1 LVIVT
6 RNLESLLNEL
16 GAARA
21 AGVFPTADAAPA
33 SFPWQTQSAQTQSAQ
48 TRPAKLTHRGLRW
61 VRLAI
66 PVAAAA
72 ALAFIFVGPGTSRK
86 DLAHL
91 TADAPTPVTTA
102 FVSANGARAN
112 DCNGDGVVNGLD
124 IECYVRH
131 HAEESRAPELQT
143 EAFTR
148 RLLGI

>member
-1 LVIVT
+1 MN

-21 AGVFPTADAAPA
+21 AGVFPTTDAAPA
-33 SFPWQTQSAQTQSAQ
+33 SFPWQTK
-48 TRPAKLTHRGLRW
+48 PATLAHRGLRW

-72 ALAFIFVGPGTSRK
+72 ALAFIFVGPGTSQK
-86 DLAHL
+86 NVANLA
-91 TADAPTPVTTA
+91 TDGAAPVTTA
-102 FVSANGARAN
+102 LVSVSGRAD

-131 HAEESRAPELQT
+131 HADKSQAPELQT

>member
-1 LVIVT
+1 MN

-21 AGVFPTADAAPA
+21 AGVFPATDAALH
-33 SFPWQTQSAQTQSAQ
+33 SFPWQTK
-48 TRPAKLTHRGLRW
+48 PATIAHRGLRW
-61 VRLAI
+61 VRLAV

-72 ALAFIFVGPGTSRK
+72 ALAFVYIGLGTGRK
-86 DLAHL
+86 NAANLASDPSTSVP
-91 TADAPTPVTTA
+91 TAL
-102 FVSANGARAN
+102 VSVSGGNAE
-112 DCNGDGVVNGLD
+112 DCNGDGLVNGLD

-131 HAEESRAPELQT
+131 HAVETRAPELQT

>member
-1 LVIVT
+1 MN

-21 AGVFPTADAAPA
+21 AGVFPTTATAST
-33 SFPWQTQSAQTQSAQ
+33 SFPWQTKSATI
-48 TRPAKLTHRGLRW
+48 THRGLRW
-61 VRLAI
+61 VRLAVPI
-66 PVAAAA
+66 AAAA
-72 ALAFIFVGPGTSRK
+72 ALAFVYIGLGNGRKNAANLSSDSSTS
-86 DLAHL
+86 
-91 TADAPTPVTTA
+91 VTTA
-102 FVSANGARAN
+102 LVSVSVGNAQ

-131 HAEESRAPELQT
+131 HAVETRAPELQT